1 VGRNMERKP
10 IAPESLWNSEIFGF
24 SHGILSEGKKVL
36 FISGEAG
43 IDKSVKVVDGFEAQC
58 RLAFD
63 SIDAVL
69 KESGATFHNIVK
81 ITGYLTDL
89 QKNLES
95 FGSIAAKYFKGEN
108 PAQTLIEVKGLAL
121 PGMQVEI
128 EAVAIL

>member
-1 VGRNMERKP
+1 MERKNV
-10 IAPESLWNSEIFGF
+10 APSSLWKSEVFGF

-43 IDKSVKVVDGFEAQC
+43 INKDVKVVEGFEAQC
-58 RLAFD
+58 RLTFD

-69 KESGATFHNIVK
+69 KEVGASFHNVVK

-89 QKNLES
+89 QNNLTT
-95 FGSIAAKYFKGEN
+95 FGSIAGQYFKGEH

-121 PGMQVEI
+121 PGMQVEV
-128 EAVAIL
+128 EAVAVL